1 MNPRNG
7 PPQALLD
14 LVGAGPEAV
23 LSGLPWPRVWWVGSE
38 GVVLKGAWTG
48 PYAPRAQDSSPPW
61 SCLETLERGPSSAL
75 PLLRC
80 LLEQHRWEIGPISPR
95 VLLAAPGVNPGKSLK
110 KLGLKKVDRFLDR
123 PMDLAIRRGP
133 SMGGLRA
140 AWLRMQGSALVSL
153 APYAADGWQALDLAA
168 VCEDEATTLDALHGE
183 GPQAQAALALA
194 HLALALHRWAL
205 EGDSAAGEEVIER
218 YQDFLKPPPE
228 QVRVLVQGPEW
239 LDTAPWDGPRSAEH
253 ARRTLHQ
260 LDGTW
265 VGGMQCSVACEP
277 PLRKGRRALQ
287 REPQIQRRRRL
298 FSRWEEGIR
307 VDDEGLMS
315 ATPEALA
322 LELVQG
328 LSGRVLDGSCGVGA
342 MAIAAARVGCQVSA
356 CDLSAQRLEMA
367 RHNAGLYGVRLELLC
382 QDVLEALNG
391 NFDALI
397 LDPPWGGRDYDR
409 QGIRAEDLPFPLLEV
424 LALAPATVRI
434 KLPRSFVCA
443 SLPGQ
448 WSWRAA
454 VDARGQLKF
463 LVASR

>member
-14 LVGAGPEAV
+14 LAEAGPEAQP
-23 LSGLPWPRVWWVGSE
+23 SGLPWPRLWWVGSK
-38 GVVLKGAWTG
+38 GLVLKGEWTG
-48 PYAPRAQDSSPPW
+48 PFAPPAKDGSPPW
-61 SCLETLERGPSSAL
+61 SCLEPLEQGPASAI
-75 PLLRC
+75 PVLRT
-80 LLEQHRWEIGPISPR
+80 LLEQHRWETGPVSPR
-95 VLLAAPGVNPGKSLK
+95 ALLTVPGVNPGKSMK

-123 PMDLAIRRGP
+123 PLDLALRRGP

-140 AWLRMQGSALVSL
+140 AWLRKQGSALVSL
-153 APYAADGWQALDLAA
+153 APYALDGWQALDVAA
-168 VCEDEATTLDALHGE
+168 VSQDEATTLEALHGE
-183 GPQAQAALALA
+183 GPQAQAALELA
-194 HLALALHRWAL
+194 HLAVALHRWAL
-205 EGDSAAGEEVIER
+205 EGEQSAAEELIER
-218 YQDFLKPPPE
+218 YQDFLKPPPA
-228 QVRVLVQGPEW
+228 QVRVQVQGPPW
-239 LDTAPWDGPRSAEH
+239 LDTRPWAGMRSAEA

-265 VGGMQCSVACEP
+265 VGGVQCRVSCEP
-277 PLRKGRRALQ
+277 PLRKGRRARL
-287 REPQIQRRRRL
+287 RAPQIQRRRRL
-298 FSRWEEGIR
+298 FSRWEQGIR

-342 MAIAAARVGCQVSA
+342 MAIAAARVGCRVTA

-367 RHNAGLYGVRLELLC
+367 RHNASLYGVPLKLLC
-382 QDVLEALNG
+382 QDVLEAVKG
-391 NFDALI
+391 EFDALI

-409 QGIRAEDLPFPLLEV
+409 QGMRAEELPFPLLEV
-424 LALAPATVRI
+424 LELAPSTVRI
-434 KLPRSFVCA
+434 KLPRSFVCD

-454 VDARGQLKF
+454 VDERGQLKF